1 MNYLSVDHQ
10 RDMHN
15 RACKAIAALGRT
27 HREVAYLMGVDLSVP
42 PHLQQLPPP
51 TARNIQKAARIIGVS
66 TQWLLTG
73 IPKTE
78 MDFIVSRP
86 QNVLFGQN
94 VITGNSGSAIEING
108 DTCQQRPENKKNPCL
123 TCKNRYDRETL

>member
-1 MNYLSVDHQ
+1 MKYLSVEHQ
-10 RDMHN
+10 RDMYN
-15 RACKAIAALGRT
+15 RACKAIAALGRS
-27 HREVAYLMGVDLSVP
+27 HREVAFLMGIDFSVP
-42 PHLQQLPPP
+42 PYLQQLPPP

-73 IPKTE
+73 IPKSE

-86 QNVLFGQN
+86 QTILYGQN

-108 DTCQQRPENKKNPCL
+108 DTGPQMPKNKKNPCL
-123 TCKNRYDRETL
+123 TCKNRYDRENS